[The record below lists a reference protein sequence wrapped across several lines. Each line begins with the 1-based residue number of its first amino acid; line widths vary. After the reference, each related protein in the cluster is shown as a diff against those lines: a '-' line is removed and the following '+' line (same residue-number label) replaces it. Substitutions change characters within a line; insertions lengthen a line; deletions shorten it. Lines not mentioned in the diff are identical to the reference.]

1 MLVEISE
8 RPPLKATDKELIAQV
23 IEGDQAAFDELMQR
37 HQKPLVRWIWS
48 MLGDAEEAQDVA
60 QDAFLQAYTNA
71 EKFNPRYNFKT
82 WLYTIARN
90 RAISIMRRRR
100 HQVAEI
106 GTAAKGEGST
116 APEAEDSWASLAVD
130 ERPGPRELLSTKEEA
145 QWLLRAM
152 DRLDEGHREVLRLK
166 YFAGMKSREIAE
178 LMDLEVGTVWSRVH
192 HGLKKLRALAEEV
205 GNGIQ

>member
-1 MLVEISE
+1 M
-8 RPPLKATDKELIAQV
+8 KATDKELMARV
-23 IEGDQAAFDELMQR
+23 VDGDGAAFEELMLR

-60 QDAFLQAYTNA
+60 QDAFLQAYSNA

-90 RAISIMRRRR
+90 RAISIMRRRK

-106 GTAAKGEGST
+106 GTAARGEERT
-116 APEAEDSWASLAVD
+116 APEADDSWASLAVD
-130 ERPGPRELLSTKEEA
+130 ENPDPREVLSSKEEA
-145 QWLLRAM
+145 EWLLRAM

-178 LMDLEVGTVWSRVH
+178 VMELEVGTVWSRVH

-205 GNGIQ
+205 GNGIE